1 MPTVQNTLKNSG
13 RSLNMKNDKELKVNT
28 TNYPKDSHAAF
39 CKRCKDRYHEGKC
52 PITKTDK
59 VSQKCDL

>member
-1 MPTVQNTLKNSG
+1 
-13 RSLNMKNDKELKVNT
+13 MKKENELKVN

-52 PITKTDK
+52 PITHTER
-59 VSQKCDL
+59 VSKSCEI